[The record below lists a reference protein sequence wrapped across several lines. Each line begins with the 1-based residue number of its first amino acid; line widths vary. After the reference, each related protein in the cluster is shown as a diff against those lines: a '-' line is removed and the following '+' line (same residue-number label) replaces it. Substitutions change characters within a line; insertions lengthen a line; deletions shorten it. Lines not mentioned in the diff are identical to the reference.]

1 MNSVRLR
8 VAARSAAFTPLQ
20 LAVLKARDQ
29 VQPVL
34 LSYGRSGLKPALPP
48 GVTATSDRT
57 LVKLD
62 AATRNRRLRTTGICA
77 TAALVLGLFATSVGA
92 AEDKPLYHND
102 FEKAEVGKVPED
114 MMVLEGAFVVRS
126 EGPNKFLELPGAP
139 VEDYAVL
146 FGPTETAGIAVTAR
160 LFGTSKGRR
169 APVLA
174 VGLNGVGGYELQLAP
189 AKKALE
195 LFKGEERLASVPC
208 TWESGT
214 WTWLRLQV
222 RKVKD
227 GAWKVEGKAWKQ
239 GAPEPAGWMLSYD
252 EKTEPPAGRA
262 MVSGH
267 PFSGTPIRFDDLTVS
282 AASGN

>member
-1 MNSVRLR
+1 MNSVRLG

-57 LVKLD
+57 LAKSD
-62 AATRNRRLRTTGICA
+62 AATGNCWLRTTGICA
-77 TAALVLGLFATSVGA
+77 TAALVLGLFATAVGA
-92 AEDKPLYHND
+92 AEGKPLYQND
-102 FEKAEVGKVPED
+102 FEKAEVGKVPDD
-114 MMVLEGAFVVRS
+114 MMVLEGAFAVKS
-126 EGPNKFLELPGAP
+126 EGTNRFLDLPGAP
-139 VEDYAVL
+139 VDDFSVL
-146 FGPTETAGIAVTAR
+146 FGPTESAGVAVTAR
-160 LFGTSKGRR
+160 VFGTNLKRR

-222 RKVKD
+222 RQVKD

-239 GAPEPAGWMLSYD
+239 GAPEPAGWMIAFD
-252 EKTEPPAGRA
+252 EQTEPPAGRA

-267 PFSGTPIRFDDLTVS
+267 PFSGTPIRFDDLRVS
-282 AASGN
+282 PASGH

>member
-1 MNSVRLR
+1 MNWDEG
-8 VAARSAAFTPLQ
+8 TM
-20 LAVLKARDQ
+20 
-29 VQPVL
+29 
-34 LSYGRSGLKPALPP
+34 
-48 GVTATSDRT
+48 
-57 LVKLD
+57 
-62 AATRNRRLRTTGICA
+62 NRRLGPAGICA

-92 AEDKPLYHND
+92 AEGKPLYQND
-102 FEKAEVGKVPED
+102 SEKAEVGKVPDD
-114 MMVLEGAFVVRS
+114 MMVLEGAFAVKS
-126 EGPNKFLELPGAP
+126 DGTNKFLELPGAP
-139 VEDYAVL
+139 VEDFSVL
-146 FGPTETAGIAVTAR
+146 FGPTESAGTVVSAR

-174 VGLNGVGGYELQLAP
+174 VGSNGVGGYELQLAP

-222 RKVKD
+222 RQVKD
-227 GAWKVEGKAWKQ
+227 GGWKVEGKTWKQ
-239 GAPEPAGWMLSYD
+239 GAPEPAGWTLSHD

-267 PFSGTPIRFDDLTVS
+267 PFSGTPIRFDDLRVS
-282 AASGN
+282 AAAEP